1 MSEVVTVSGIAAGGD
16 GVGRLADG
24 RAVFLPRTAPGE
36 RVRLDAGRL
45 RVHRHFARGV
55 ADEIMEPAPERV
67 APSCPH
73 FVHDHC
79 GGCQLQ
85 HLTYEAQ
92 LAAKRTIVGESLRRI
107 GKLSVTDPEIVAA
120 TERWRYRSRIVMTVK
135 GGGGGGRA
143 RTVGLH
149 PFDGPGRVFPLVDCE
164 IVDARLMALWREV
177 RDHLDLLPA
186 RMTQLS
192 LRLDRDGT
200 RHVIAESPGE
210 PWRSGAALMAAL
222 APGDRLVCWWQPV
235 NGAARVVAGP
245 APGFP
250 PTAFEHDNPT
260 IDSAVRRWVVD
271 QVGELRDTVAW
282 DLYGGI
288 GDTAVLLAERGATVV
303 SVDADEQAI
312 VWARRRPEVIMHGA
326 RMRFV
331 AGRAEDVLPSL
342 PVPQVVVVAPPAE
355 GLHWDVALR
364 LGGDP
369 VPVLGYV
376 SDDPATLGRDL
387 YRLNVNYRLRS
398 VRAFDRSPHTAQV
411 VTVAVLEGATA

>member
-36 RVRLDAGRL
+36 RVRLKADRL
-45 RVHRHFARGV
+45 RVHRHFARGE
-55 ADEIMEPAPERV
+55 ADEIVEPAPQRV
-67 APSCPH
+67 APACPH
-73 FVHDHC
+73 FVHDRC

-85 HLTYEAQ
+85 HLSYEAQ
-92 LAAKRTIVGESLRRI
+92 LAAKRAIVGESLRRI
-107 GKLSVTDPEIVAA
+107 GKLAVTDPEIVGAA
-120 TERWRYRSRIVMTVK
+120 EQWRYQARIVMAVK
-135 GGGGGGRA
+135 RGGGRA

-149 PFDGPGRVFPLVDCE
+149 PFDGPGKVFPLADCE
-164 IVDARLMALWREV
+164 ITDVRLMALWRELQA
-177 RDHLDLLPA
+177 HLELFPE
-186 RMTQLS
+186 RMTRLT
-192 LRLDRDGT
+192 LRLDRDGA

-210 PWRSGAALMAAL
+210 PWRAGERLRAAL
-222 APGDRLVCWWQPV
+222 ADGDALVCWWQPV

-245 APGFP
+245 ATGFP
-250 PTAFEHDNPT
+250 ATAFEHDNPT
-260 IDSAVRRWVVD
+260 TAAAARQWAVD
-271 QVGELRDTVAW
+271 QLGDLHGTVAW

-303 SVDADEQAI
+303 SVDADEKA
-312 VWARRRPEVIMHGA
+312 VAWARRRPDAAAHGT
-326 RMRFV
+326 RIRFV

-342 PVPQVVVVAPPAE
+342 PDPQVIIVEPPRA

-369 VPVLGYV
+369 VARLGYV
-376 SDDPATLGRDL
+376 SADPATLARDL

-398 VRAFDRSPHTAQV
+398 VQAFDRSPQTAQV
-411 VTVAVLEGATA
+411 VTVAVLEAAAP

>member
-36 RVRLDAGRL
+36 RVRLKAERL
-45 RVHRHFARGV
+45 RVHRHFARGE
-55 ADEIMEPAPERV
+55 ADEIMEPAPQRV
-67 APSCPH
+67 TPVCPH
-73 FVHDHC
+73 FVHDRC

-85 HLTYEAQ
+85 HLSYEAQ
-92 LAAKRTIVGESLRRI
+92 LAAKRAIVGESLRRI
-107 GKLSVTDPEIVAA
+107 GKLSVTDPEIVEAA
-120 TERWRYRSRIVMTVK
+120 ERWRYRSRIVMPVQ
-135 GGGGGGRA
+135 GGGARG

-164 IVDARLMALWREV
+164 ITDARLMTLWRELQG
-177 RDHLDLLPA
+177 HLELLPE
-186 RMTQLS
+186 RMTRLT
-192 LRLDRDGT
+192 LRLDRDGA

-210 PWRSGAALMAAL
+210 PWRSGEQLRAALTD
-222 APGDRLVCWWQPV
+222 GNRLVCWWQPV

-245 APGFP
+245 ATGFP
-250 PTAFEHDNPT
+250 ATAFEHDNPT
-260 IDSAVRRWVVD
+260 IAAAARRWVVD
-271 QVGELRDTVAW
+271 QMGDLRDTVAW

-288 GDTAVLLAERGATVV
+288 GDTAVLLAERGASVV
-303 SVDADEQAI
+303 SVDADEQA
-312 VWARRRPEVIMHGA
+312 VAWARRRPDVAVHGA
-326 RMRFV
+326 RIRFV

-342 PVPQVVVVAPPAE
+342 PDSQVVVVAPPRV

-376 SDDPATLGRDL
+376 SADPATLARDL

-398 VRAFDRSPHTAQV
+398 VRAFDQSPHTAQV
-411 VTVAVLEGATA
+411 VTVAVLEGASP

>member
-36 RVRLDAGRL
+36 RVRLNADRL

-55 ADEIMEPAPERV
+55 ADEIMEPAPQRV
-67 APSCPH
+67 TPGCPH
-73 FVHDHC
+73 FVHDRC

-85 HLTYEAQ
+85 HLSYDAQ
-92 LAAKRTIVGESLRRI
+92 LAAKRAIVGDSLRRI

-120 TERWRYRSRIVMTVK
+120 AERWRYRSRIVLAVK
-135 GGGGGGRA
+135 GGGGRA

-149 PFDGPGRVFPLVDCE
+149 PFDGPGRVFSLGDCE
-164 IVDARLMALWREV
+164 IADARLIALWRE
-177 RDHLDLLPA
+177 LQGYLEFFPE
-186 RMTQLS
+186 RMTRLT
-192 LRLDRDGT
+192 LRLDRDGV

-210 PWRSGAALMAAL
+210 PWRSGEQLRAAL
-222 APGDRLVCWWQPV
+222 ADGNRLVCWWQPV

-245 APGFP
+245 ATGFT

-260 IDSAVRRWVVD
+260 IAAAARRWVVD
-271 QVGELRDTVAW
+271 QVGDLRDTVAW

-303 SVDADEQAI
+303 SVDADEQA
-312 VWARRRPEVIMHGA
+312 VAWARRRSDVAVHGA

-342 PVPQVVVVAPPAE
+342 PDPQVVVVAPPRE

-369 VPVLGYV
+369 VSVLGYV
-376 SDDPATLGRDL
+376 SSDPATLARDL
-387 YRLNVNYRLRS
+387 YRLNVHYRVRS
-398 VRAFDRSPHTAQV
+398 VQAFDRSPHTAEV
-411 VTVAVLEGATA
+411 VTVAVLEGAAA

>member
-36 RVRLDAGRL
+36 RVRLNAERL

-55 ADEIMEPAPERV
+55 ADEIMEPAPQRV
-67 APSCPH
+67 TPPCPH
-73 FVHDHC
+73 FVQDRC

-85 HLTYEAQ
+85 HLSYEAQ
-92 LAAKRTIVGESLRRI
+92 LAAKRAIVGESLRRI
-107 GKLSVTDPEIVAA
+107 GKLSVTDPEIVPAA
-120 TERWRYRSRIVMTVK
+120 ERWRYRSRIVLTVK
-135 GGGGGGRA
+135 GGERA

-149 PFDGPGRVFPLVDCE
+149 PFDEPGRVFPLVDCE
-164 IVDARLMALWREV
+164 IADARLMALWREL
-177 RDHLDLLPA
+177 RGHLDLLPE
-186 RMTQLS
+186 RMTRLT
-192 LRLDRDGT
+192 LRLDRDGA

-210 PWRSGAALMAAL
+210 PWRSGDELRASL
-222 APGDRLVCWWQPV
+222 ADGNGVVCWWQPV

-245 APGFP
+245 ATGFP

-260 IDSAVRRWVVD
+260 IAAAARQWVVD
-271 QVGELRDTVAW
+271 QVGDLRDLVAW
-282 DLYGGI
+282 DLYGGF

-303 SVDADEQAI
+303 SVDADEQA
-312 VWARRRPEVIMHGA
+312 VTWARRRPDVVVHGA

-342 PVPQVVVVAPPAE
+342 PVPQVVVVAPPRG

-387 YRLNVNYRLRS
+387 YRLNVNYRVRS
-398 VRAFDRSPHTAQV
+398 IRAFDRSPHTAQV
-411 VTVAVLEGATA
+411 VTVAVLEGAAA